1 MGRKPPGKPRA
12 GLRDRRRLP
21 SEFTYRGAPAWLRK
35 TCYGVVWGIPL
46 VACVGHFLVPH
57 RPRLNL
63 GAGFMNGPEHAAE
76 ALYAEASAFVR
87 GQPWW
92 ADDGGRFLEAAD
104 ARTLATADEGG
115 GPKTRR
121 PTPVPSLSRPPSI
134 TPAPSQTFAPTDAPT
149 VTFAP
154 TIEEFLRVQYFSQ
167 SFSEVLSGMAVTF
180 GSIIF
185 VMFMLKL
192 LLDMAAI
199 EISDLP
205 EYRRVRDKFQSV
217 EAGQN
222 WNYDFVIV
230 TSVKNE
236 DHEIKGAMQR
246 KNTMLRIVSALTN
259 ADLETEQYK
268 SRKFDKIFIKVRASA
283 ERLMEQADRLDLRLR
298 LAENEVKRRLIDGLP
313 DPLNP
318 EEWQIYPRKEGW
330 LYRGIPMHTAIFD
343 TEEQCPYAYYEYMYG
358 QYDDR
363 EELETLYHRYPRSS
377 SIFRSVDRVKLI
389 MSIIKFPSSDNG
401 ANLVLEQLVDNE
413 IIEAAYPLHDPN
425 ENGQLQAK
433 WLVYW
438 AWPWEQPFVRIK
450 DYYGEK
456 VGLYFVFLGHYT
468 TAVIIAAVVGF
479 AFYIVTIVQDPNS
492 PAIPGFCVFMSLWAT
507 FFIEFWK
514 RKQSRYAMMW
524 GMVGIE
530 EAEEERPAFYD
541 SDLVVD
547 INSPIDGE
555 EVKYFPPAIYNQR
568 TLTSWAIILTSST
581 SVICAVVG
589 IFFLKSIL
597 AVKNNLL
604 NTRHWNC
611 DHGRGRDCVKNWG
624 IPKLAVDLSASMAG
638 WITSGANAVQ
648 IFALESFFNELAVW
662 LNDYECHRTDTT
674 YTDKLTEKIF
684 IFQFINSFTSYL
696 YIAFFKQLQANSLT
710 FQPVRPGNYSCVSSC
725 MNELRIQLAAIF
737 LSKVIIANVKDIAVP
752 YVFWNWEQIAEKR
765 RRDLDEMA
773 AAADAEEKEAS
784 EEMLGEQHEEERV
797 VREVSPAERE
807 LALEEYHVMMGTFG
821 DYRDLI
827 IIYGYTVLFV
837 AAFPLAPLMA
847 LVNSYAQ
854 IRADAWKISIRSR
867 RPWPSNAEDIG
878 SWADIIELMSYI
890 AVFTNSII
898 IVYTGEFLD
907 FYPNSHRL
915 VVFIMLYHALIVF
928 KLILA
933 IVIDDIPADV
943 QIQIDRQNF
952 TEDKL
957 IKQQIDDVIEVD
969 EDGPDNADDNAPDVT
984 IFDKDDSVVYLDYPG
999 YENYAKEKNLEMREF
1014 KKSQSLAS
1022 TALM

>member
-1 MGRKPPGKPRA
+1 
-12 GLRDRRRLP
+12 
-21 SEFTYRGAPAWLRK
+21 
-35 TCYGVVWGIPL
+35 
-46 VACVGHFLVPH
+46 
-57 RPRLNL
+57 
-63 GAGFMNGPEHAAE
+63 MNGPEHAAE

-87 GQPWW
+87 ERR
-92 ADDGGRFLEAAD
+92 A
-104 ARTLATADEGG
+104 
-115 GPKTRR
+115 KTRR
-121 PTPVPSLSRPPSI
+121 TPVPSLSQPPSI
-134 TPAPSQTFAPTDAPT
+134 TPAPTQTFAPTDAPT

-167 SFSEVLSGMAVTF
+167 SFSEVLSGMAVAF

-268 SRKFDKIFIKVRASA
+268 SRKFDKIFIK
-283 ERLMEQADRLDLRLR
+283 
-298 LAENEVKRRLIDGLP
+298 NEVKRRLIDGLP

-696 YIAFFKQLQANSLT
+696 YIAFFKQLQANSIT
-710 FQPVRPGNYSCVSSC
+710 FQPVRPGNYSCVTSC

-752 YVFWNWEQIAEKR
+752 Y
-765 RRDLDEMA
+765 
-773 AAADAEEKEAS
+773 
-784 EEMLGEQHEEERV
+784 HEEERV

-915 VVFIMLYHALIVF
+915 
-928 KLILA
+928 
-933 IVIDDIPADV
+933 
-943 QIQIDRQNF
+943 IQIDRQNF

-969 EDGPDNADDNAPDVT
+969 EDGPTTPTTTRADVT
-984 IFDKDDSVVYLDYPG
+984 IFDKDDPSSTSTTRATG
-999 YENYAKEKNLEMREF
+999 RAKEKNLEMREF

>member
-121 PTPVPSLSRPPSI
+121 RTPVPSLSRPPSI

-192 LLDMAAI
+192 VLDMAAI

-205 EYRRVRDKFQSV
+205 EYRRVHDKFQSV

-268 SRKFDKIFIKVRASA
+268 SRKFDKIFIK
-283 ERLMEQADRLDLRLR
+283 
-298 LAENEVKRRLIDGLP
+298 NEVKRRLIDGLP

-401 ANLVLEQLVDNE
+401 ANL
-413 IIEAAYPLHDPN
+413 
-425 ENGQLQAK
+425 LQAK

-514 RKQSRYAMMW
+514 RKQSRYAM
-524 GMVGIE
+524 I
-530 EAEEERPAFYD
+530 
-541 SDLVVD
+541 DLVVD

-696 YIAFFKQLQANSLT
+696 YIAFFKQLQANSIT
-710 FQPVRPGNYSCVSSC
+710 FQPVRPGNYSCVTSC

-784 EEMLGEQHEEERV
+784 EEMLGEQHKEERV

-847 LVNSYAQ
+847 L
-854 IRADAWKISIRSR
+854 
-867 RPWPSNAEDIG
+867 SNAEDIG

-915 VVFIMLYHALIVF
+915 
-928 KLILA
+928 
-933 IVIDDIPADV
+933 
-943 QIQIDRQNF
+943 IQIDRQNF

-969 EDGPDNADDNAPDVT
+969 EDGPDNTDDNAPDVT

>member
-1 MGRKPPGKPRA
+1 
-12 GLRDRRRLP
+12 
-21 SEFTYRGAPAWLRK
+21 
-35 TCYGVVWGIPL
+35 
-46 VACVGHFLVPH
+46 
-57 RPRLNL
+57 
-63 GAGFMNGPEHAAE
+63 MNGPEHAAE

-87 GQPWW
+87 GEPWW

-104 ARTLATADEGG
+104 ARTLATADESG

-121 PTPVPSLSRPPSI
+121 PTPSLSQPPSI
-134 TPAPSQTFAPTDAPT
+134 TPAPTQTFAPTDAPT

-363 EELETLYHRYPRSS
+363 EELETLYHHRYPRSS

-624 IPKLAVDLSASMAG
+624 IPKLA
-638 WITSGANAVQ
+638 

-696 YIAFFKQLQANSLT
+696 YIAFFKQLQANSIT
-710 FQPVRPGNYSCVSSC
+710 FQPVRPGNYSC
-725 MNELRIQLAAIF
+725 
-737 LSKVIIANVKDIAVP
+737 VIIANVKDIAVP

-784 EEMLGEQHEEERV
+784 EEMLGEQHEEESASSARSA
-797 VREVSPAERE
+797 RTRGRSPSGPGGR
-807 LALEEYHVMMGTFG
+807 G
-821 DYRDLI
+821 
-827 IIYGYTVLFV
+827 
-837 AAFPLAPLMA
+837 
-847 LVNSYAQ
+847 
-854 IRADAWKISIRSR
+854 
-867 RPWPSNAEDIG
+867 RPNAEDIG

-999 YENYAKEKNLEMREF
+999 YENYAKGEEPRDARVQEVPVPRLHGPHVR
-1014 KKSQSLAS
+1014 
-1022 TALM
+1022 TARRPAG

>member
-1 MGRKPPGKPRA
+1 
-12 GLRDRRRLP
+12 
-21 SEFTYRGAPAWLRK
+21 
-35 TCYGVVWGIPL
+35 
-46 VACVGHFLVPH
+46 
-57 RPRLNL
+57 
-63 GAGFMNGPEHAAE
+63 
-76 ALYAEASAFVR
+76 
-87 GQPWW
+87 
-92 ADDGGRFLEAAD
+92 
-104 ARTLATADEGG
+104 
-115 GPKTRR
+115 
-121 PTPVPSLSRPPSI
+121 
-134 TPAPSQTFAPTDAPT
+134 
-149 VTFAP
+149 
-154 TIEEFLRVQYFSQ
+154 
-167 SFSEVLSGMAVTF
+167 
-180 GSIIF
+180 
-185 VMFMLKL
+185 
-192 LLDMAAI
+192 
-199 EISDLP
+199 
-205 EYRRVRDKFQSV
+205 
-217 EAGQN
+217 
-222 WNYDFVIV
+222 
-230 TSVKNE
+230 
-236 DHEIKGAMQR
+236 
-246 KNTMLRIVSALTN
+246 
-259 ADLETEQYK
+259 
-268 SRKFDKIFIKVRASA
+268 
-283 ERLMEQADRLDLRLR
+283 
-298 LAENEVKRRLIDGLP
+298 
-313 DPLNP
+313 
-318 EEWQIYPRKEGW
+318 
-330 LYRGIPMHTAIFD
+330 
-343 TEEQCPYAYYEYMYG
+343 
-358 QYDDR
+358 
-363 EELETLYHRYPRSS
+363 
-377 SIFRSVDRVKLI
+377 

-597 AVKNNLL
+597 A
-604 NTRHWNC
+604 
-611 DHGRGRDCVKNWG
+611 NWG

-696 YIAFFKQLQANSLT
+696 YIAFFKQLQANSIT
-710 FQPVRPGNYSCVSSC
+710 FQPVRPGNYSCVTSC

-737 LSKVIIANVKDIAVP
+737 LSKVIIANVKDIA
-752 YVFWNWEQIAEKR
+752 
-765 RRDLDEMA
+765 
-773 AAADAEEKEAS
+773 
-784 EEMLGEQHEEERV
+784 ERV